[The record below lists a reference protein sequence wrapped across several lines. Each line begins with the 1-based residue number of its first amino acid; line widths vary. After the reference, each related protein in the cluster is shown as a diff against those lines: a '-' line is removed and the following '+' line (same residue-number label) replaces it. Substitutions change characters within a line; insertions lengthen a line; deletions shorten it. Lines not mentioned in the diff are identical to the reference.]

1 MRRALSCALVL
12 VALVAT
18 GCSTNESPGTG
29 EKIGQIVK
37 LSKQGLLCKTWEGQI
52 IRGGISDGSGAFG
65 TVPFDFTIE
74 SDEMAQKAKEYMQN
88 QTEVLI
94 KYRIELV
101 YALCSSE
108 SAGYFVTSIE
118 PAPKKPASR

>member
-12 VALVAT
+12 VALGAT

-52 IRGGISDGSGAFG
+52 IRGGMSGGSGAFG

-74 SDEMAQKAKEYMQN
+74 SDEMAQKATEYMQN

-94 KYRIELV
+94 NYRMELV
-101 YALCSSE
+101 YALCRSDSS
-108 SAGYFVTSIE
+108 GHFVTSIE
-118 PAPKKPASR
+118 PAPKEPTFK